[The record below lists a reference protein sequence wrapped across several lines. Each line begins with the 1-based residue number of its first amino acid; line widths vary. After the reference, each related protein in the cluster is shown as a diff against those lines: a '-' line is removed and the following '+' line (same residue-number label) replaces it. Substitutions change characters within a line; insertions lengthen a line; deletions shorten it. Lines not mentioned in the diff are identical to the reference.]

1 MVTVKSARRG
11 PPVPITHDFDNGV
24 LVIRLNED
32 LDISNRGVALWELE
46 ALLRG
51 YRPRHLVMVV
61 AAPLIGPAVLS
72 TVLRAERRCQELGA
86 TLSVVAPEREAQRML
101 RSHNKPH
108 VYETIAQAVAAEE
121 SAGTAAA

>member
-1 MVTVKSARRG
+1 M
-11 PPVPITHDFDNGV
+11 PITHDFDNGV

-32 LDISNRGVALWELE
+32 LDISNRGAALWELE
-46 ALLRG
+46 SLLRG

-61 AAPLIGPAVLS
+61 ATPLIGPAVLS

-86 TLSVVAPEREAQRML
+86 TLSVVAPEREARRLL
-101 RSHNKPH
+101 RSHHTPH